1 LGIRKFILCGST
13 SLKLLLGGIFNFNT
27 NGYSWYVNMYIG
39 LYIIIPFLNIIIK
52 EISENKNT
60 FIFAVLVLTCLTAI
74 PYCFDYWTI
83 IYPIN
88 YYFIGTYIKEY
99 SLEIKKYKCVIL
111 IMIILLLEVMVL
123 KLIGFSVGVF
133 NKLWNVNISNEV
145 CFDIFIIKFDKIK
158 KNYNYFRSN
167 K

>member
-1 LGIRKFILCGST
+1 MGIRKFILCGST

-88 YYFIGTYIKEY
+88 YYFIGTYIK
-99 SLEIKKYKCVIL
+99 SI
-111 IMIILLLEVMVL
+111 VL
-123 KLIGFSVGVF
+123 KS
-133 NKLWNVNISNEV
+133 KNINAL
-145 CFDIFIIKFDKIK
+145 F
-158 KNYNYFRSN
+158 
-167 K
+167 